1 MVKLIVVGFWVC
13 LVTLGAVFFSVQ
25 MATAPVADIGDNA
38 KKDPGQLV
46 RGEPITVPLIAD
58 GSIKGYFLGRISF
71 MMNKDK
77 IKGVELPMTEMMTD
91 EMFTLLVGNKMV
103 DITNMSSFDLA
114 TFRETIKTDL
124 NKRLGEGFVEEVM
137 VEQLDYLSK
146 EDIRATGEGTKKPM
160 GAPVKIVEGVKI
172 EDPAHSGK

>member
-1 MVKLIVVGFWVC
+1 MVKLVVVGFWVC

-25 MATAPVADIGDNA
+25 MATAPVADIGDKA

-58 GSIKGYFLGRISF
+58 GAIKGYFLGRVSF

-77 IKGVELPMTEMMTD
+77 IKGVELPMTEIMTD

-103 DITNMSSFDLA
+103 DITSMSSFDLTA
-114 TFRETIKTDL
+114 FRETIKTDL
-124 NKRLGEGFVEEVM
+124 NKRLGEGFVEEVL

-146 EDIRATGEGTKKPM
+146 EDIRASGEGTKKPM
-160 GAPVKIVEGVKI
+160 APPVKIVEGVTL

>member
-1 MVKLIVVGFWVC
+1 MVKLVVVGFWVC

-25 MATAPVADIGDNA
+25 MATAPVADIGDKA

-58 GSIKGYFLGRISF
+58 GAIKGYFLGRVSF

-77 IKGVELPMTEMMTD
+77 IKGVELPMTEIMTD

-103 DITNMSSFDLA
+103 DITSMSSFDLTA
-114 TFRETIKTDL
+114 FRETIKTDL
-124 NKRLGEGFVEEVM
+124 NKRLGEGFVEEVL

-146 EDIRATGEGTKKPM
+146 EDIRASGEGTKKPM
-160 GAPVKIVEGVKI
+160 APPVKIVEGVTL
-172 EDPAHSGK
+172 EDRAHSGN